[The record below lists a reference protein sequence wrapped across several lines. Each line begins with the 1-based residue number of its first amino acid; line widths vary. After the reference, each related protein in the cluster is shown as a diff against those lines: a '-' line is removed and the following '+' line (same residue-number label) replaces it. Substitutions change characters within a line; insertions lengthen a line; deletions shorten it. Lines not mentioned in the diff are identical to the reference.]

1 MKRQKGGFDWVHS
14 EQLETRKQSEK
25 APTYNFQTTPAEM
38 NGCIWKL
45 QQDCVH
51 QKNPLVTN
59 NKPCLGKHGE
69 ILSPVLGE
77 GAPMFVLKAFVESE
91 KE

>member
-1 MKRQKGGFDWVHS
+1 MY
-14 EQLETRKQSEK
+14 LEIATRLC
-25 APTYNFQTTPAEM
+25 AP
-38 NGCIWKL
+38 
-45 QQDCVH
+45 
-51 QKNPLVTN
+51 KNPIVTN